1 MFQRGVTP
9 TASAAPATTPDV
21 GTRRLNQ
28 SPQLCSHALGDGTVL
43 TPTSSLPRKLLRL
56 PHPRLHLLQ
65 CPILWCYLHAPNRR
79 LPEWKGS
86 VLQLR
91 LQDTGDTCKALSSPP
106 QTPPPHP
113 STCPHV
119 CPLPR
124 PQGFRSLKI
133 TSPHICSFSRRR
145 SCQDWGPAGGWLC
158 PSRQQQLAHQES
170 LTCTATGLLHPRHSA
185 LMVRSPGTHQTG
197 LRFFLGP
204 PGSSR
209 TWR

>member
-91 LQDTGDTCKALSSPP
+91 LQDTGDTCKALSSP
-106 QTPPPHP
+106 
-113 STCPHV
+113 
-119 CPLPR
+119 
-124 PQGFRSLKI
+124 
-133 TSPHICSFSRRR
+133 HICSFSRRR

-158 PSRQQQLAHQES
+158 PSRQQQLVHQES